1 MESNYLIYLA
11 ESAVLTVILG
21 FFAIPL
27 LKKLKA
33 RQSIREEGP
42 KSHRIKSGTPTMGG
56 LFMLLS
62 AVLVVI
68 FNKMIDPS
76 VLWLLFLTLGHGL
89 LGFLDDFIKAEKK
102 RNLGLTAK
110 QKMLGQII
118 LAVLFCWGVV
128 DTLHLPYSIA
138 IPFTHT
144 DISIGLLYY
153 PFVVLVIV
161 GASNAVN
168 LTDGL
173 DGLASGCCVI
183 AFSAYAM
190 FCYMTGFNDLGYF
203 IIILAGSCIGFLFF
217 NYHPAKIF
225 MGDTGSL
232 ALGGA
237 IAGISVMTRT
247 ELLLIFLGLIFVLE
261 ALSVIIQVASFQL
274 TGKRVFKMSPLHHH
288 FELSGWSEVHV
299 VWAFWIFEGIAAC
312 VSLLLA
318 IRALYSVFHA
328 DL

>member
-33 RQSIREEGP
+33 HQSIREEGP
-42 KSHRIKSGTPTMGG
+42 KSHRIKNGTPTMGG
-56 LFMLLS
+56 LFMLLA

-68 FNKMIDPS
+68 FNKMIDPA
-76 VLWLLFLTLGHGL
+76 VLWLLFLTLGHGF

-138 IPFTHT
+138 IPFTQI

-183 AFSAYAM
+183 AFSAYAVY
-190 FCYMTGFNDLGYF
+190 CYMTGFNDLGYF
-203 IIILAGSCIGFLFF
+203 IIILAGACIGFLFF

-247 ELLLIFLGLIFVLE
+247 ELLLIFLGMIFVLE

-299 VWAFWIFEGIAAC
+299 VWAFWIFEGFAAC
-312 VSLLLA
+312 LSLLLA
-318 IRALYSVFHA
+318 IRAL
-328 DL
+328 

>member
-1 MESNYLIYLA
+1 
-11 ESAVLTVILG
+11 
-21 FFAIPL
+21 
-27 LKKLKA
+27 
-33 RQSIREEGP
+33 
-42 KSHRIKSGTPTMGG
+42 MGG

-138 IPFTHT
+138 IPFTHM

-274 TGKRVFKMSPLHHH
+274 TGK
-288 FELSGWSEVHV
+288 G
-299 VWAFWIFEGIAAC
+299 
-312 VSLLLA
+312 
-318 IRALYSVFHA
+318 YSK
-328 DL
+328 

>member
-128 DTLHLPYSIA
+128 DTLHSIA

-318 IRALYSVFHA
+318 IRAL
-328 DL
+328 

>member
-110 QKMLGQII
+110 QKMFGQII

-318 IRALYSVFHA
+318 IRAL
-328 DL
+328 

>member
-11 ESAVLTVILG
+11 ESTVLTVILG

-42 KSHRIKSGTPTMGG
+42 KSHRIKNGTPTMGG
-56 LFMLLS
+56 LFMLLA

-68 FNKMIDPS
+68 FNKMIDPA
-76 VLWLLFLTLGHGL
+76 VLWLLFLTLGHGF

-138 IPFTHT
+138 IPFTQI

-183 AFSAYAM
+183 AFSAYAVY
-190 FCYMTGFNDLGYF
+190 CYMTGFNDLGYF
-203 IIILAGSCIGFLFF
+203 IIILAGACIGFLFF

-247 ELLLIFLGLIFVLE
+247 ELLLIFLGMIFVLE

-299 VWAFWIFEGIAAC
+299 VWAFWIFEGFAAC
-312 VSLLLA
+312 LSFLLA
-318 IRALYSVFHA
+318 IRAL
-328 DL
+328 

>member
-1 MESNYLIYLA
+1 MESKYLVYFIEAFIVTLI
-11 ESAVLTVILG
+11 SG
-21 FFAIPL
+21 SFFIPL

-33 RQSIREEGP
+33 RQSIRAEGP

-56 LFMLLS
+56 LFMLISL
-62 AVLVVI
+62 VLVVI
-68 FNKMIDPS
+68 FNKIIDPA
-76 VLWLLFLTLGHGL
+76 VLWLLFLTLGHGI

-110 QKMLGQII
+110 QKMIGQLI
-118 LAVLFCWGVV
+118 LSVMFCFGVL

-138 IPFTHT
+138 IPFTQF

-153 PFVVLVIV
+153 PFVILVIV

-183 AFSAYAM
+183 AFSAYALY
-190 FCYMTGFNDLGYF
+190 CYLTGANDLGFF
-203 IIILAGSCIGFLFF
+203 IIILAGTCAGFLLF
-217 NYHPAKIF
+217 NYHPARIF

-237 IAGISVMTRT
+237 LAGISVITRT
-247 ELLLIFLGLIFVLE
+247 EFLLAFLGMIFVLE
-261 ALSVIIQVASFQL
+261 ALSVIIQVFSFQVF
-274 TGKRVFKMSPLHHH
+274 GRRIFKMSPLHHH

-299 VWAFWIFEGIAAC
+299 VWAFWIFEGIAAS
-312 VSLLLA
+312 VTLLLA
-318 IRALYSVFHA
+318 VPFF
-328 DL
+328 

>member
-288 FELSGWSEVHV
+288 FELSGWSEIHV

-318 IRALYSVFHA
+318 IRAL
-328 DL
+328 

>member
-21 FFAIPL
+21 FCAIPL

-318 IRALYSVFHA
+318 IRAL
-328 DL
+328 

>member
-118 LAVLFCWGVV
+118 LAALFCWGVV

-318 IRALYSVFHA
+318 IRAL
-328 DL
+328 

>member
-68 FNKMIDPS
+68 FNKMIAPS

-318 IRALYSVFHA
+318 IRAL
-328 DL
+328 

>member
-42 KSHRIKSGTPTMGG
+42 KSHRIKNGTPTMGG
-56 LFMLLS
+56 LFMLLA
-62 AVLVVI
+62 AVLVVV
-68 FNKMIDPS
+68 FNKMIDPA
-76 VLWLLFLTLGHGL
+76 VLWLLFLTLGHGF

-138 IPFTHT
+138 IPFTQI

-173 DGLASGCCVI
+173 DGLASGCCII
-183 AFSAYAM
+183 AFSAYAVY
-190 FCYMTGFNDLGYF
+190 CYMTGFNDLGYF
-203 IIILAGSCIGFLFF
+203 IIILAGACIGFLFF

-247 ELLLIFLGLIFVLE
+247 ELLLIFLGMIFVLE

-299 VWAFWIFEGIAAC
+299 VWAFWIFEGFAAC
-312 VSLLLA
+312 LSLLLA
-318 IRALYSVFHA
+318 IRAL
-328 DL
+328 

>member
-42 KSHRIKSGTPTMGG
+42 KSHRIKNGTPTMGG
-56 LFMLLS
+56 LFMLLA

-68 FNKMIDPS
+68 FNKMIDPA
-76 VLWLLFLTLGHGL
+76 VLWLLFLTLGHGF

-138 IPFTHT
+138 IPFTQI

-168 LTDGL
+168 FTDGL

-183 AFSAYAM
+183 AFSAYAVY
-190 FCYMTGFNDLGYF
+190 CYMTGFNDLGYF
-203 IIILAGSCIGFLFF
+203 IIILAGACIGFLFF

-247 ELLLIFLGLIFVLE
+247 ELLLIFLGMIFVLE

-299 VWAFWIFEGIAAC
+299 VWAFWIFEGFAAC
-312 VSLLLA
+312 LSLLLA
-318 IRALYSVFHA
+318 IRAL
-328 DL
+328 